1 MLFMVVVAIFM
12 EGLYPTVTSAL
23 WNYIVIPNR
32 YFEYFYAVMLECF
45 RCNFEMFRILL
56 YNVYVLKCREGY
68 VIL

>member
-1 MLFMVVVAIFM
+1 M
-12 EGLYPTVTSAL
+12 ELYSNPKSS
-23 WNYIVIPNR
+23 